1 MTDVIISVHDLQKTY
16 HIGKAKVEALRGV
29 DLEIQ
34 RGEFLSIMGPSGSG
48 KSTLLHILGG
58 LTQATAGFV
67 HVGGK
72 NLQAVT
78 EGERTLLRRHTVGF
92 VFQKCNLIH
101 NLTAAKNIRLAQYL
115 AGNESD
121 SSSWLQ
127 HLADILGI
135 KDRLT
140 HKPAKLSDG
149 EQQRVA
155 LARALVNQPA
165 ILLADE
171 PTGNLDTANAEV
183 VLRILRDLNR
193 TLRQTVLMI
202 THNREAAAYGDRT
215 ITMRDGRTVT

>member
-1 MTDVIISVHDLQKTY
+1 MTNAIISVHNLRKTY
-16 HIGKAKVEALRGV
+16 RIGKAEVEALRGV
-29 DLEIQ
+29 DLEVQ
-34 RGEFLSIMGPSGSG
+34 RGEFVSIMGPSGSG

-58 LTQATAGFV
+58 LTQATGGSV
-67 HVGGK
+67 YVGGE
-72 NLQAVT
+72 NVQALT
-78 EGERTLLRRHTVGF
+78 EGERTRLRRHTVGF
-92 VFQKCNLIH
+92 VFQKCNLVA
-101 NLTAAKNIRLAQYL
+101 NLTAAKNIRLAKYL

-121 SSSWLQ
+121 NSSWLQ

-135 KDRLT
+135 KERLA

-183 VLRILRDLNR
+183 VLRILRDLNQS
-193 TLRQTVLMI
+193 LKQTILMI